1 MFWFFDYKAGG
12 SLAPQPQVLNP
23 QPLHWE
29 ARSSSLDPQGSPVFH
44 LSCEGELGI
53 ALESLQ
59 EKKAVMSRKWGRLV
73 GFLYLWRQC
82 LVSHEV

>member
-1 MFWFFDYKAGG
+1 M
-12 SLAPQPQVLNP
+12 LL
-23 QPLHWE
+23 L
-29 ARSSSLDPQGSPVFH
+29 LL
-44 LSCEGELGI
+44 LSCFSRVRLLWSLERGLGI
-53 ALESLQ
+53 ALQAML